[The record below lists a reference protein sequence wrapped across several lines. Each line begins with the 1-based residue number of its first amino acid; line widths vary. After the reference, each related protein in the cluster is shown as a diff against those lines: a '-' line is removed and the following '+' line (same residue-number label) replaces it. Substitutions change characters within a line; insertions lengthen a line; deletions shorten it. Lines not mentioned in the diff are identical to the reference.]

1 MEALLESDIAKLVL
15 GKFFFIATPV
25 PNALFRSPFHSI
37 ADYLKKEESDAAYRT
52 FCKNNPYLKEEYQLY
67 KKGCTPVRFLNLRNI
82 LFEYFEMRSICK
94 FSLLLAFS
102 FSFLKVM
109 HFIFSG

>member
-15 GKFFFIATPV
+15 GKFFLKQH
-25 PNALFRSPFHSI
+25 LFQTLYLEVRFHSI

-94 FSLLLAFS
+94 FSLSCLLS
-102 FSFLKVM
+102 HS
-109 HFIFSG
+109 HF